1 MPQYEF
7 EDADNCIGISID
19 GVLSAYPKNSI
30 NISVIGD
37 NICVKNAHT
46 GSTLFT
52 AHYSDVTS
60 PAESSAKQLF
70 ESLLWV
76 YELAGGGVGATP
88 LGVLFVKHEYS
99 NIDISSFRIDTLVK
113 GYASNEWITDL
124 LNSGGTLITNAYS
137 FPFFTTLDPDTTTT
151 LQTSV
156 ADEFNGQNTTASVA
170 RINSN
175 GDFYW
180 IRLDMQPFNES
191 PATIDVSTMMMSSNL
206 GTMPDTLGISIDN
219 GAYDEVTGN
228 AHVFR
233 PTLAQGTHI
242 VRVSVKGGSVATFG
256 IVYIEIKIV
265 VP

>member
-1 MPQYEF
+1 MTYEF
-7 EDADNCIGISID
+7 TDGEGLIAVFID
-19 GVLSAYPKNSI
+19 GVLSTYPKNSI
-30 NISVIGD
+30 IMSQVGD
-37 NICVKNAHT
+37 RVAFKNAKT
-46 GSTLFT
+46 GATLFV
-52 AHYSDVTS
+52 AHYSEVSDPPS
-60 PAESSAKQLF
+60 NSAL
-70 ESLLWV
+70 ELIENLDWV
-76 YELAGGGVGATP
+76 YELSGGGVGVTP

-99 NIDISSFRIDTLVK
+99 NIDTASFRVDTQVK
-113 GYASNEWITDL
+113 GFANNEWITDFY
-124 LNSGGTLITNAYS
+124 NSGGTLIGN
-137 FPFFTTLDPDTTTT
+137 PNLLFFQTTLDPDTTTP
-151 LQTSV
+151 LFSSV
-156 ADEFNGQNTTASVA
+156 ADEGGGQNTTASVA

-191 PATIDVSTMMMSSNL
+191 PATIDVSTTMMSSNL

-219 GAYDEVTGN
+219 GAYDEVTAT
-228 AHVFR
+228 AHVFT

>member
-124 LNSGGTLITNAYS
+124 SNSGGTLITNAYS

-219 GAYDEVTGN
+219 GAYDEVTAT
-228 AHVFR
+228 AHVFT

>member
-7 EDADNCIGISID
+7 EDADSCIGISID

-30 NISVIGD
+30 DISVIGD
-37 NICVKNAHT
+37 SICVKNAHT

-52 AHYSDVTS
+52 AHYTEVTL

-76 YELAGGGVGATP
+76 YELAGGGGGATP

-99 NIDISSFRIDTLVK
+99 DIDISSFRIDTLVK

-124 LNSGGTLITNAYS
+124 SNSGGTLIINANS
-137 FPFFTTLDPDTTTT
+137 FPFFTKLYPDTTTT

-156 ADEFNGQNTTASVA
+156 ADEFNGQYTTASVA

-191 PATIDVSTMMMSSNL
+191 PATIDVSTMMVSSNL

-219 GAYDEVTGN
+219 GAYDEVTAT
-228 AHVFR
+228 AHVFT

>member
-7 EDADNCIGISID
+7 EDADSCIGISID

-60 PAESSAKQLF
+60 PAESSAEQLF

-99 NIDISSFRIDTLVK
+99 SIDTSSFRIDTLVK
-113 GYASNEWITDL
+113 GYASNEWIADL
-124 LNSGGTLITNAYS
+124 SSSGGTLITNANS
-137 FPFFTTLDPDTTTT
+137 FLFSTTLAADTTTT

-156 ADEFNGQNTTASVA
+156 AGESGGQYTTASVA

-180 IRLDMQPFNES
+180 VRLDMQPFNES
-191 PATIDVSTMMMSSNL
+191 PATIDVITTMMSSNL
-206 GTMPDTLGISIDN
+206 GTMPDKLGISIDN
-219 GAYDEVTGN
+219 GVYDEVAAT
-228 AHVFR
+228 AHVFT

-242 VRVSVKGGSVATFG
+242 VRVSAKGGSVATFG
-256 IVYIEIKIV
+256 IVYIDVKIV

>member
-7 EDADNCIGISID
+7 EDADSCIGISID

-37 NICVKNAHT
+37 SICVKNAHT

-52 AHYSDVTS
+52 AHYTEVTN
-60 PAESSAKQLF
+60 PAESSAEQLF

-76 YELAGGGVGATP
+76 YEQQGGGVGATP

-99 NIDISSFRIDTLVK
+99 NIDTSTFRVDTIVK
-113 GYASNEWITDL
+113 GFACNEWITDFT
-124 LNSGGTLITNAYS
+124 NNGGTLIGN
-137 FPFFTTLDPDTTTT
+137 PNLLFFQTILDPDTTTQ
-151 LQTSV
+151 LNSAV
-156 ADEFNGQNTTASVA
+156 ADEGNGQNITASVA

-180 IRLDMQPFNES
+180 IGLDIQPFSDN
-191 PATIDVSTMMMSSNL
+191 PASIDVMTNMMQSNI
-206 GTMPDTLGISIDN
+206 GTMPDKLGISVDY
-219 GAYDEVTGN
+219 GAYDEVAAT
-228 AHVFR
+228 AHVFT
-233 PTLAQGTHI
+233 PTLSQGTHT
-242 VRVSVKGGSVATFG
+242 VRVSAKGGSVAAFG
-256 IVYIEIKIV
+256 VVYVEIKIV

>member
-7 EDADNCIGISID
+7 EDADSCIGISID

-37 NICVKNAHT
+37 SICVKNAHT

-52 AHYSDVTS
+52 AHYTEVTN
-60 PAESSAKQLF
+60 PAESSAEQLF

-76 YELAGGGVGATP
+76 YELSGGGVGVTP

-99 NIDISSFRIDTLVK
+99 NIDTASFRVDTQVK
-113 GYASNEWITDL
+113 GFANNEWITDFY
-124 LNSGGTLITNAYS
+124 NSGGTLVINPNALAFY
-137 FPFFTTLDPDTTTT
+137 TTLDPDTTTP
-151 LQTSV
+151 LLSSV
-156 ADEFNGQNTTASVA
+156 ADEGGGQNTTASVA

-180 IRLDMQPFNES
+180 IRLDIQPFSKN
-191 PATIDVSTMMMSSNL
+191 PAAIDVSTTMMASNI

-219 GAYDEVTGN
+219 GAYDEVTAT
-228 AHVFR
+228 AHVFT
-233 PTLAQGTHI
+233 PTLSQGTHT
-242 VRVSVKGGSVATFG
+242 VRVSAKGGSVAAFG
-256 IVYIEIKIV
+256 TVYVEIKIV